1 MSRLVSGV
9 LFDYWFYCHLFGCDE
24 MHLTCMVRLVFY
36 FVCHYFVDYVLLL
49 VVMYS
54 NMLVVLIDQVNIL
67 VVFLVSVWIH
77 VEVVMKMM
85 T

>member
-1 MSRLVSGV
+1 
-9 LFDYWFYCHLFGCDE
+9 
-24 MHLTCMVRLVFY
+24 MVRLVFY